1 MTALYYDNT
10 YPAADHIN
18 QQLAVKDIDRL
29 GMMVFFAAVFHA
41 IFILGFGFD
50 FLDNAR
56 LEAPPSLEVIL
67 VQKHNN
73 TASEQA
79 DYLAQVSQ
87 EGGGE
92 SETRLRPSEA
102 FAATE
107 PTQQQ
112 GIAPQPFEQ
121 SLERVKQSQNEV
133 ITQLFADD
141 KLVFDKKADFE
152 KTTQDRTQQ
161 LEALA
166 LQIAK
171 QTSELRLTTETY
183 ARLPK
188 VLQVTARTREYA
200 PAAYMSAWVD
210 KVERLGNLNYPQ
222 DARLQQLQGSV
233 LVEVEIHHTGRVI
246 ETNILRSSGSTILD
260 EAVKRTIRLAAPFA
274 PFTPAL
280 KEVADRVEIIRTWV
294 FAQGD
299 LVTN

>member
-1 MTALYYDNT
+1 MTAIYYDDS
-10 YPAADHIN
+10 ASIN

-67 VQKHNN
+67 VQKHNDDN
-73 TASEQA
+73 NQQA

-87 EGGGE
+87 DGGGE
-92 SETRLRPSEA
+92 SDSRLRPSEA

-107 PTQQQ
+107 PTQQD
-112 GIAPQPFEQ
+112 GIAPQPFQ
-121 SLERVKQSQNEV
+121 QSQQQTIQSKNEV
-133 ITQLFADD
+133 ITQLFSDD
-141 KLVFDKKADFE
+141 QIDIDKKADTE
-152 KTTQDRTQQ
+152 QNSRDLQQ
-161 LEALA
+161 RLEALE

-171 QTSELRLTTETY
+171 QTSELRLSSEKY

-222 DARLQQLQGSV
+222 DARLQQLHGSV
-233 LVEVEIHHTGRVI
+233 LVEVEINQNGNVI

-260 EAVKRTIRLAAPFA
+260 EAAKRTIRLAAPFP
-274 PFTPAL
+274 PFTPEL
-280 KEVADRVEIIRTWV
+280 REIADRLEIIRTWI

-299 LVTN
+299 LVTK